1 MARAEFAFE
10 DSAEFPDLDP
20 GLEARR
26 IQLLGGRGEEDIDAG
41 FFGEGGVALLFARI
55 CSEIFARPE
64 LGRVDEQA
72 GDDDLVFLAGGAEER
87 EMALVKGAHRR
98 HETERRSAR
107 REVKLPDRPDDP
119 HGRVASAR
127 RSYSGSRSGRVER
140 IASRCASTVSQS
152 PRSIGPVSS
161 KPFSIVRCISGT
173 SASGGAPAAWMR
185 SEATLCSVTR

>member
-1 MARAEFAFE
+1 MAGAELAFE
-10 DSAEFPDLDP
+10 DSAELLGLYP

-26 IQLLGGRGEEDIDAG
+26 IQLLGGRDEEDVDAG
-41 FFGEGGVALLFARI
+41 FFREGGVAFLVARVR
-55 CSEIFARPE
+55 SEIFARPE

-72 GDDDLVFLAGGAEER
+72 GDDDLVFLAGGTEER
-87 EMALVKGAHRR
+87 EMALVKGTHRR
-98 HETERRSAR
+98 HETEGPSAR
-107 REVKLPDRPDDP
+107 REVKLPDRPNDP

-127 RSYSGSRSGRVER
+127 TSYSGSRSGRVER

-173 SASGGAPAAWMR
+173 SASGGAPAARKR
-185 SEATLCSVTR
+185 SEATLWRVTR